1 MDDQQHRMRAPV
13 RVVFKQIM
21 NGDRRKVH
29 AESNDSDSGGG
40 ARDFRFNH
48 TGLGPTFAAM
58 FPMRET
64 FIRRRNGQSTQTEVY
79 VGRLVWLRDP
89 AKPEAGTDE
98 MKIIYEPPTD
108 TRGSEGRIAKVHTYP
123 PFRRYPQE
131 TSGMVLLL
139 LVEDETGVVWSFYT
153 TQAELKTDKRWNRTL
168 ANAILACI
176 AHTPDHQAAQGTI
189 DLRSGHTYCNAS
201 DRAR

>member
-1 MDDQQHRMRAPV
+1 MASQQLGMRAPV

-21 NGDRRKVH
+21 DGDRRKVL

-48 TGLGPTFAAM
+48 SGLGPTFAAM
-58 FPMRET
+58 FPERET
-64 FIRRRNGQSTQTEVY
+64 FTRRRNGNSTQIEVY

-89 AKPEAGTDE
+89 SRLESGVDE
-98 MKIIYEPPTD
+98 MKIVYEPPTD
-108 TRGSEGRIAKVHTYP
+108 ARGSEGRIAKVHTYP

-131 TSGMVLLL
+131 TKGRVFLL
-139 LVEDETGVVWSFYT
+139 LVEDETGAVWPFYA
-153 TQAELKTDKRWNRTL
+153 TQDSLKTDRWNRTL
-168 ANAILACI
+168 ADAILTCI
-176 AHTPDHQAAQGTI
+176 ARTPGHQAVQGAT
-189 DLRSGHTYCNAS
+189 DLRSGESYCNAR

>member
-1 MDDQQHRMRAPV
+1 MDDPQRGMLAPV

-21 NGDRRKVH
+21 DGDRRKVL
-29 AESNDSDSGGG
+29 AESNNSESGGG

-48 TGLGPTFAAM
+48 SGLGPTFAAM

-64 FIRRRNGQSTQTEVY
+64 FPRRRDGKSTQVEVY

-89 AKPEAGTDE
+89 NKAEAGSDE

-108 TRGSEGRIAKVHTYP
+108 SRTSEGRIAKVHTYP
-123 PFRRYPQE
+123 PFRRYPKG

-139 LVEDETGVVWSFYT
+139 LVEDETGAVWPFYA
-153 TQAELKTDKRWNRTL
+153 TQDSLKTGAWNRTL
-168 ANAILACI
+168 ADAILTCI
-176 AHTPDHQAAQGTI
+176 AHTRDHQAVQGTI